1 VKLIVGLG
9 NPGLRYCDTRHN
21 IGFQVIDR
29 LADLYEVALNRR
41 NFDACWGKAGLD
53 GAPALLVKPTTFM
66 NLSGYAV
73 QGLAHFF
80 DIAVNDIIV
89 IHDDLDLPFET
100 IRLKKGGGDGGHKG
114 VMSISEQLGDS
125 GFVRVRLG
133 IGRSR
138 ELISPR
144 DYVLQSFSREERE
157 LLAAVLDKVCGA
169 VKVTLTEGMQA
180 AMNQYHSRN
189 GVKKSI

>member
-1 VKLIVGLG
+1 MKLIVGLG
-9 NPGLRYCDTRHN
+9 NPGLRYYDTRHN
-21 IGFQVIDR
+21 VGFQVIDQ
-29 LADLYEVALNRR
+29 LADLHEVTLNRKD
-41 NFDACWGKAGLD
+41 FDACWGKGKMGEAT
-53 GAPALLVKPTTFM
+53 ALFAKPTTFM

-133 IGRSR
+133 IGRDQG
-138 ELISPR
+138 LMPPR
-144 DYVLQSFSREERE
+144 DYVLQSFSKEEKD
-157 LLAAVLDKVCGA
+157 LLVAVLDRACGA
-169 VKVTLTEGMQA
+169 IKVTLSEGIQK
-180 AMNQYHSRN
+180 AMNQYHNRN
-189 GVKKSI
+189 VVKN

>member
-1 VKLIVGLG
+1 MRLIVGLG

-21 IGFQVIDR
+21 IGFQVIDQ
-29 LADLYEVALNRR
+29 LADLYEVTLARKDFN
-41 NFDACWGKAGLD
+41 ACWGKVKMGETTV
-53 GAPALLVKPTTFM
+53 LLAKPMTFM

-73 QGLAHFF
+73 RELAHFF
-80 DIAVNDIIV
+80 DIAVNNIIV
-89 IHDDLDLPFET
+89 IHDDLDLPFGT

-133 IGRSR
+133 IGRAQG
-138 ELISPR
+138 LMSPR
-144 DYVLQSFSREERE
+144 DYVLQSFSKEEKD
-157 LLAAVLDKVCGA
+157 LLVAVLDKVCGA
-169 VKVTLTEGMQA
+169 VKVTLSEGIER

-189 GVKKSI
+189 VVKI

>member
-9 NPGLRYCDTRHN
+9 NPGLRYYDTRHN
-21 IGFQVIDR
+21 IGFQVIDQ
-29 LADLYEVALNRR
+29 LADLYESTLDRKD
-41 NFDACWGKAGLD
+41 FDACWGKVRMSETTV
-53 GAPALLVKPTTFM
+53 LLAKPMTFM

-73 QGLAHFF
+73 QRLAHFF

-125 GFVRVRLG
+125 GFVRIRLG
-133 IGRSR
+133 IGRAQGMV
-138 ELISPR
+138 SPK
-144 DYVLQSFSREERE
+144 DYVLQSFSKEEKD
-157 LLAAVLDKVCGA
+157 LLAAVLDKVCSA
-169 VKVTLTEGMQA
+169 IKVTLSEGIQK

-189 GVKKSI
+189 VVKN

>member
-9 NPGLRYCDTRHN
+9 NPGLRYFDTRHN
-21 IGFQVIDR
+21 IGFLVIDQ
-29 LADLYEVALNRR
+29 LADLYEAALNRKD
-41 NFDACWGKAGLD
+41 FDAHWGKVALG
-53 GAPALLVKPTTFM
+53 GTSVLLVKPTTFM

-80 DIAVNDIIV
+80 DIAVSDIIV

-125 GFVRVRLG
+125 GFMRVRLG
-133 IGRSR
+133 IGRAQG
-138 ELISPR
+138 LMSPR
-144 DYVLQSFSREERE
+144 DYVLQPFSREEE
-157 LLAAVLDKVCGA
+157 DLLAAVLDRACGA
-169 VKVTLTEGMQA
+169 VAVTLSEGIQA

-189 GVKKSI
+189 ALKN